1 MGTDKDLSEIQ
12 RVNRSTYDILAKEY
26 EYRTKD
32 YFKPTIKAVRYL
44 ASQVTTGKEVL
55 DVGCGVGLG
64 TKMLNDMGFNLT
76 AIDISSEMVKFAK
89 MRNPR
94 SRIIKGNFLTYKFRK
109 KFDAIFSMAFIH
121 LFPKNNAEAILK
133 KMFNL
138 LKKGGI
144 LYFGTTKSA
153 TSREGWQIKRDSFFP
168 NSQQKRYRKHWTEDE
183 LFESITKAGFTF
195 KKRHLI
201 NDPRK
206 KIWMDFVVQ
215 KL

>member
-1 MGTDKDLSEIQ
+1 MGTIEDLSEIQ
-12 RVNRSTYDILAKEY
+12 RVNRLTYDVLAKEY

-32 YFKPTIKAVRYL
+32 YFDPTMKAVGYL

-55 DVGCGVGLG
+55 DIGCGVGLG
-64 TKMLNDMGFNLT
+64 TKMLNDMGFSLT
-76 AIDISSEMVKFAK
+76 AIDISPQMVMFARK
-89 MRNPR
+89 RNPK

-121 LFPKNNAEAILK
+121 LFPKDNAETILK

-153 TSREGWQIKRDSFFP
+153 KSREGWQIKKDSFFP
-168 NSQQKRYRKHWTEDE
+168 NSRQKRYRKHWTENE
-183 LFESITKAGFTF
+183 LFESIVKVGFTF

-201 NDPRK
+201 KDPRG

-215 KL
+215 KP